1 MTIKDNVNEVRENMA
16 KAALRAGRN
25 PEDIT
30 LCAVSKYIEV
40 PKIKEALEAGV
51 TVLGENKVQEL
62 VDKLPQFSEDVNF
75 HMIGQLQTNKVKY
88 IIDKVKLIHSLDR
101 KSLLKT
107 LDKEAKKKNIISDTL
122 IQVNLTSDPNRGGVS
137 IEELPEFIEEVGKY
151 SSVRVRGL
159 MCVAQNVDDENI
171 IREDFRRMRLE
182 FERLKLY
189 NISNVSGEILSMGM
203 SHDYEIAI
211 EEGATLVRVG
221 TRIFGKR

>member
-137 IEELPEFIEEVGKY
+137 IEELPEFVEDVGKY